1 MLPPLRVAVQKGQ
14 ETMSSWEVAN
24 RLDKLERAQESHI
37 RVMRLNAG
45 RSLAFER
52 KIGDK
57 AVALE
62 EEVAHLKL
70 VLAAAVQLLI
80 AKGNFSGEELAK
92 QAQEILRTFGQKDG
106 KFVAVL
112 QEDGQVVPA
121 PPPPPPPSL
130 TPLEQLSRALEEPPQ
145 ENTQ

>member
-1 MLPPLRVAVQKGQ
+1 MHWRRKWR
-14 ETMSSWEVAN
+14 TSS
-24 RLDKLERAQESHI
+24 S
-37 RVMRLNAG
+37 
-45 RSLAFER
+45 S
-52 KIGDK
+52 
-57 AVALE
+57 
-62 EEVAHLKL
+62 
-70 VLAAAVQLLI
+70 LAAAVQLLI